1 MLNLLIDVP
10 AQPNID
16 NGVCILTSLAL
27 FKMQVTFKMTTQI
40 KRMHLVGQTTGVS
53 IAVLLFGIFNAAL
66 AGEMRNEF
74 GLTAPNEISAMLPKT
89 EYRYASPSNDWIQI
103 PKWLTGTWCE
113 YLNAPIET
121 EVDSQVANK
130 GLPGKPSEIR
140 ILDFGM
146 KIDKS
151 GTFWQYAGVPWQRQI
166 ERSGSIERQTV
177 DLFKQVASLQN
188 GFSILSTA
196 EVVVSDARTGT
207 EKEKFRQKVL
217 STYLPIADGKI
228 RIHTTTYRYNLDN
241 TLVSRTEQSGSG
253 VRLTEFIPSDSEELE
268 RKFQQFLQK

>member
-1 MLNLLIDVP
+1 
-10 AQPNID
+10 
-16 NGVCILTSLAL
+16 
-27 FKMQVTFKMTTQI
+27 MTTQI